1 MKTDEIND
9 WLGVITNIGI
19 IIGLVL
25 VGYEINQNS
34 IELERES
41 RVSEIDVLDGVRD
54 AWQTWGMAIIENED
68 VADFWVRGNA
78 GEELDRV
85 EAERYRRMAD
95 EMFRLIE
102 QNYSQYTTLSGEH
115 ADWAVAQLA
124 RTTSFGPGL
133 KSQFLRSLAELER
146 KSDFKDRV
154 RELDPPELHSRSEAE

>member
-1 MKTDEIND
+1 MKTDKLND

-41 RVSEIDVLDGVRD
+41 RISEIEVLDGVRG
-54 AWQTWGMAIIENED
+54 AWQNWGMAIIENED
-68 VADFWVRGNA
+68 VADIWVRGNA
-78 GEELDRV
+78 GEDLDRV
-85 EAERYRRMAD
+85 EAVRYQRLAD
-95 EMFRLIE
+95 EMFRLIQ
-102 QNYSQYTTLSGEH
+102 QNYFQYTTLSGEQ

-124 RTTSFGPGL
+124 RTTSLGPGL
-133 KSQFLRSLAELER
+133 KSEFLRQLAEK
-146 KSDFKDRV
+146 KSDFIDRV